1 MTIQRANDAHARPRG
16 DCGGGGTAP
25 LGAVPS
31 GSGVCMAGS
40 ARGRAARAARC
51 IAGRSRQPRS
61 WIARAHVSRFP
72 APAVRS
78 LARAM
83 AQAAVRDRAKCPP
96 LQAKREFTA
105 NRRPASERTRSGR
118 HTPQR
123 TRPGRKPRDKTPN
136 RGPKR
141 PKNRLKNMA
150 GYLLYLTPGSDRAP
164 LPQTAWSTLGKGI
177 RGQALSYGD
186 ACSGMWL
193 GLA

>member
-1 MTIQRANDAHARPRG
+1 MRMQDRAATAAGAARRHLGPCHPAAASAWLAAPADAPRVPP
-16 DCGGGGTAP
+16 DP
-25 LGAVPS
+25 LLAA
-31 GSGVCMAGS
+31 AGNPGPGL
-40 ARGRAARAARC
+40 RGRVA
-51 IAGRSRQPRS
+51 
-61 WIARAHVSRFP
+61 SRFP

-118 HTPQR
+118 HASQR

-141 PKNRLKNMA
+141 LKNRLKNMA
-150 GYLLYLTPGSDRAP
+150 GYLLYLTPGSDRAR